1 LSELIAE
8 ARVLVTPDTTTFRS
22 LLTAQLATATKGVVV
37 PVEVTPVV
45 SGTAAGS
52 LTAQKTA
59 LKEVDDEERR
69 GASAAAAN
77 AAAQRAAA
85 KDVAVHTRQ
94 LGQLQRGAA
103 SSALSM
109 IGLRGATLASTGP
122 FLAGAAAI
130 GVFAKSLGAFAG
142 FQTELNTFRVTAEA
156 TSEQMRQISDL
167 SRQLGADLT
176 LPGVSAADAAQ
187 ALAELSKAGLSVEDS
202 MDAARG
208 ALQLATAAGIDN
220 QKAVELVAN
229 ALNAFR
235 LNGAEATR
243 VADLLAGASKESQGS
258 IEDMGL
264 ALRQSAAA
272 AAQAGISVEDTI
284 TLLTQLARA
293 GLTASDAGTSL
304 RVLLIRLINPTDAAA
319 EALDKLN
326 VKLRDQA
333 GNLRPEVFSE
343 IVAKLQQLP
352 KAQQDATLATIAGQ
366 DAFRALAITGRDGVG
381 ALNSLRDAVEE
392 AGLASEIAGA
402 RTQGLAGS
410 AENLKNQLSNAAIA
424 LGSQLAPAVQGVAD
438 VLSTTIEGAS
448 GLAGKINELR
458 TEASK
463 PINFVINLTGGG
475 GGDGGFGD
483 QVTKFFTGTL
493 PQQIEAATGNV
504 THLRKVF
511 QEASADAEAIKA
523 SLALPDIID
532 QLNQTGASAT
542 SLNDVVLRLK
552 DMQEQIK
559 GGSTETAEF
568 RKRFAEFI
576 TELQNLST
584 QPDIVLPIKI
594 PDNLLDALNVDVPVA
609 AREAGSKFGPAFL
622 PSLEESLK
630 AGSAE
635 AFKGGLDPGVAAF
648 KKVIAGL
655 AKDEADSF
663 LAIQPTISAVVDL
676 EFQGASPQQLRAG
689 LERELQKQEDFVAA
703 LEKKRAAGG
712 KVSQARIDAAKQA
725 AVATQDKITAIDDA
739 AAAEAERKKDERAR
753 AAREAETR
761 RQQAQRTFEQ
771 NFLGQQAR
779 SRQQQ
784 QNRISLAEQTEG
796 VADDIRQQQRLVA
809 LINDQIKALR
819 NSTLSEKAK
828 QAAIDALVT
837 ARIATTGAIKRL
849 AETDK
854 KQRQEQAAQAAEAL
868 ANARLE
874 LAQTTFDLTG
884 QKAPLERALDAEIK
898 RQIAIKNAAKKGS
911 LAFIQAQTEIR
922 RLLKQ
927 RKDLNDELKDEKD
940 KGLTVFDL
948 LKQSADTFNQNAGSL
963 INASQPF
970 AGPTGFTADIAQ
982 FLVRRQTPA
991 VAFPTFPGKERDQL
1005 ETPINDLATALRENT
1020 DALLG
1025 RNGNTSTAVN
1035 RGIGFGEEVAWGP
1048 ARQARKQTEARSGI

>member
-1 LSELIAE
+1 
-8 ARVLVTPDTTTFRS
+8 
-22 LLTAQLATATKGVVV
+22 
-37 PVEVTPVV
+37 
-45 SGTAAGS
+45 
-52 LTAQKTA
+52 
-59 LKEVDDEERR
+59 
-69 GASAAAAN
+69 
-77 AAAQRAAA
+77 
-85 KDVAVHTRQ
+85 
-94 LGQLQRGAA
+94 
-103 SSALSM
+103 M

-156 TSEQMRQISDL
+156 TGEQMQQISDL

-319 EALDKLN
+319 AALDKLN

-381 ALNSLRDAVEE
+381 ALNALRDAVEE

-438 VLSTTIEGAS
+438 VLSTAIEGAS
-448 GLAGKINELR
+448 GLAGKLNELR
-458 TEASK
+458 REAAQ
-463 PINFVINLTGGG
+463 PIHFVLDFTGGG
-475 GGDGGFGD
+475 GGGEGGFED
-483 QVTKFFTGTL
+483 QITKFFTGTL

-542 SLNDVVLRLK
+542 ALNDIVLRLK
-552 DMQEQIK
+552 ELQEGMK
-559 GGSTETAEF
+559 GGTAETAEF

-576 TELQNLST
+576 VELQNLST

-594 PDNLLDALNVDVPVA
+594 PDNLLDSLNEDVPVA
-609 AREAGSKFGPAFL
+609 AREAGSKFGPSFL

-630 AGSAE
+630 AGSAS
-635 AFKGGLDPGVAAF
+635 AIKGGLDPGVAAF
-648 KKVIAGL
+648 KKMIAEL
-655 AKDEADSF
+655 AGDVADSF
-663 LAIQPTISAVVDL
+663 LAIQPTISAVVDV
-676 EFQGASPQQLRAG
+676 EFQGGTPQQIRSVLVTQ
-689 LERELQKQEDFVAA
+689 LQKQEAFVAA

-712 KVSQARIDAAKQA
+712 AVSQARVDAAKQA
-725 AVATQDKITAIDDA
+725 AIDTQRKIDAIDDA
-739 AAAEAERKKDERAR
+739 AAADAERKKDERAR
-753 AAREAETR
+753 NAREAETR
-761 RQQAQRTFEQ
+761 RQREQRTFEQ

-784 QNRISLAEQTEG
+784 QNRIARAEQTEG
-796 VADDIRQQQRLVA
+796 VADDIIQQQRLVG
-809 LINDQIKALR
+809 LINDQIKALK
-819 NSTLSEKAK
+819 NSTLSQKAK
-828 QAAIDALVT
+828 TAAIDALVT

-849 AETDK
+849 SDADK

-868 ANARLE
+868 ASARLE

-898 RQIAIKNAAKKGS
+898 RQIALKNAAKKGS
-911 LAFIQAQTEIR
+911 LAFIQAQIAIR
-922 RLLKQ
+922 GLLKQ
-927 RKDLNDELKDEKD
+927 KKDLNDEVTK
-940 KGLTVFDL
+940 
-948 LKQSADTFNQNAGSL
+948 ADTDAVGGTSLVDLFNKAEQIARGAGNVGGINSFNVRAQPRIQAEVQQRLDIVNDPAKAAAAQQARSTDNL
-963 INASQPF
+963 IQAIDRLTAVLTGNTAS
-970 AGPTGFTADIAQ
+970 G
-982 FLVRRQTPA
+982 
-991 VAFPTFPGKERDQL
+991 
-1005 ETPINDLATALRENT
+1005 TPITRREQNQWKNLT
-1020 DALLG
+1020 QEQ
-1025 RNGNTSTAVN
+1025 R
-1035 RGIGFGEEVAWGP
+1035 FFYQ
-1048 ARQARKQTEARSGI
+1048 RQARQMVEQGLVG